1 MAVNYDKKST
11 KTAVAYVRVSTKKQ
25 EISGLGLADQQQAVK
40 AFCVTRGLTLLGE
53 PFVEIESGKMANRA
67 QLAKAL
73 IRARRTRSVLVVST
87 LTRLS
92 RDLAL
97 VTQLVDGKVPFVAA
111 DAPEDDA
118 MVTQMKAVFAGE
130 ELRKISTRTKAAL
143 AVLKDRGVQLGKP
156 ENLTAEGRKSGSV
169 RGGQARAKRAAE
181 DRADLLPEVLELREQ
196 GLGLRAI
203 AAQIGGV
210 SPATI
215 SRLLRRQTEVADE
228 PLPFRAAA

>member
-1 MAVNYDKKST
+1 MAVNYDKKNT

-40 AFCVTRGLTLLGE
+40 AFCVARGLTLLGE

-156 ENLTAEGRKSGSV
+156 ENLTVEGRKTGSV

-181 DRADLLPEVLELREQ
+181 DRADLLPEVRELREQ

-203 AAQIGGV
+203 AEQIGGV
-210 SPATI
+210 SAATL
-215 SRLLRRQTEVADE
+215 SRLLRRSAEVADE
-228 PLPFRAAA
+228 PLPFHAA